1 MPLVARLGWVFDLAS
16 HFRVQY
22 VVADVVLAILLA
34 TRRRFA
40 WAAGLAACAVL
51 SAVPVLPYLPSAAD
65 SAAAPTRPT
74 IRVLFANVHRQ
85 KSSASRLLETIR
97 REAPDAV
104 LLVEYTSDLA
114 QRLGALRETYP
125 HRLESPSL
133 DAYGI
138 ALFSRFE
145 LPSARTFMLAS
156 TTAIEARLKAG
167 AAEVTLLGVHLRSPM
182 APRRAAER
190 NRQLELLA
198 ERVSAARG
206 PVIVAGD
213 FNISPYSPYYA
224 DWLTQ
229 SGLTDARRGHTPGPS
244 WPTFLPI
251 LGIPIDHCFVSPEIA
266 VVADRGLPGFGSD
279 HYPILVELALPPPGA
294 AYN

>member
-1 MPLVARLGWVFDLAS
+1 MTS

-22 VVADVVLAILLA
+22 VVVDAVLAVVLAMQG
-34 TRRRFA
+34 RFA

-51 SAVPVLPYLPSAAD
+51 SAIPVLPYLPSALTATAD
-65 SAAAPTRPT
+65 ASARPV
-74 IRVLFANVHRQ
+74 IRLLVANVFYRNE
-85 KSSASRLLETIR
+85 SAERLLEMIR

-104 LLVEYTSDLA
+104 LLVEYTPSLSE
-114 QRLGALRETYP
+114 RLGELRETYR
-125 HRLESPSL
+125 HQIESPSR

-145 LPSARTFMLAS
+145 LSPAQTFMLER
-156 TTAIEARLKAG
+156 TPAIEANLHVRG
-167 AAEVTLLGVHLRSPM
+167 AVVTLLGVHLRSPGT
-182 APRRAAER
+182 PRRAAQR

-198 ERVSAARG
+198 ERASAARN
-206 PVIVAGD
+206 PVIVTGD

-224 DWLTQ
+224 DWLARTA
-229 SGLTDARRGHTPGPS
+229 LTDVRRGRTPRPS

-251 LGIPIDHCFVSPEIA
+251 LGIPIDHCFVSSDIA
-266 VVADRGLPGFGSD
+266 IIGERGLPGFGSD
-279 HYPILVELALPPPGA
+279 HYPMVVELALPPSKT